1 MSSDAV
7 LRVSGNQIVD
17 GQGQAVLLRGYNVG
31 GWMNMENFL
40 TGYPGTESQHRRA
53 LLSALGPA
61 RYELFFDRFM
71 STFFAEDDARYLASL
86 GLNLVRIPFSYRHFE
101 DDHRPFQLQ
110 EAGFALLDRAI
121 ADCARHG
128 LYVVLDLHAL
138 PGGQNRH
145 WHCDNPTHHPAF
157 WDHRHFQDRA
167 VHLWEALAD
176 RYRGNPAV
184 AGYNIMNEPGDIDG
198 DRIKPFYDRVV
209 AAVRE
214 VDPGHIL
221 FLDGNR
227 YATEFAA
234 FRGSEPYGNAVYAA
248 HDYHLPGFGYGGP
261 YPGVT
266 RGIYV
271 DRAQVERIFLERTQ
285 FMRDTGTPIWI
296 GEFGPVFTGDAD
308 RDEQRYQLLAD
319 QLDLYA
325 EHGAGWAIWAYKD
338 LGAEGVVSA
347 AADSPWCT
355 RIREVTEKKARLGV
369 DGWGSTDAGV
379 RHITGPVEE
388 TLAKEY
394 PDFSPFPFGSLD
406 YITLLV
412 RGILLAEPMLDDF
425 RRCFADITDDETVIA
440 LADSF
445 RLGNCVRRERLA
457 SMLAAAARPASYQHR
472 G

>member
-1 MSSDAV
+1 MPATWPRSALTRSGSRSATGTSRTTTGRSSSRRPAS
-7 LRVSGNQIVD
+7 RCS
-17 GQGQAVLLRGYNVG
+17 
-31 GWMNMENFL
+31 
-40 TGYPGTESQHRRA
+40 TGPSPTAPGTACTS
-53 LLSALGPA
+53 
-61 RYELFFDRFM
+61 
-71 STFFAEDDARYLASL
+71 
-86 GLNLVRIPFSYRHFE
+86 I
-101 DDHRPFQLQ
+101 
-110 EAGFALLDRAI
+110 
-121 ADCARHG
+121 
-128 LYVVLDLHAL
+128 LDLHAL

-184 AGYNIMNEPGDIDG
+184 AGYNIMNEPADIDG

-227 YATEFAA
+227 YGTEFAA
-234 FRGSEPYGNAVYAA
+234 FRGFEPYGNAVYAA

-266 RGIYV
+266 RGTYV

-296 GEFGPVFTGDAD
+296 GEFGPVFTGDPD
-308 RDEQRYQLLAD
+308 RDEQRYQLLQD

-338 LGAEGVVSA
+338 LGGEGVVSA

-388 TLAKEY
+388 TFAKEY
-394 PDFSPFPFGSLD
+394 PDFSPFPFGLARLHHPAGARHPAGRAHAGRFPP
-406 YITLLV
+406 LLH
-412 RGILLAEPMLDDF
+412 RH
-425 RRCFADITDDETVIA
+425 RR
-440 LADSF
+440 
-445 RLGNCVRRERLA
+445 
-457 SMLAAAARPASYQHR
+457 
-472 G
+472 